1 MKLLLLINGSDE
13 ESVRLTMDIFWGEF
27 DHGAFMTSIHEHLVT
42 SSEVISGS
50 FQVHFRFDQRV
61 NESRSL

>member
-1 MKLLLLINGSDE
+1 MKLLILINESDE

-42 SSEVISGS
+42 SSEVTSSEVISGS
-50 FQVHFRFDQRV
+50 
-61 NESRSL
+61 LW